1 MGMEND
7 EIPVPQ
13 NVKIT
18 AGEGKGLELG
28 GVKFVENRICE
39 TCGREYPVYS
49 RNGIETSICI
59 HCENDKVQQ
68 EMQKAHDAATKK
80 RPHAIMKR
88 FSFVPDE
95 IRQASFES
103 FKAETPEEQ
112 EALQQLI
119 NFVKNFK
126 DDQTRTIMMSGST
139 GTGKTHLAYA
149 TAREVIKQGY
159 VAIFVTVPELLESIR
174 DTFSNNDSSQAE
186 IKKIYKEADL
196 LVMDDIG
203 AEYVRDNSDNSW
215 VAETIFDIINART
228 TKATIYTTNLSGQAL
243 TQHYGGIHG
252 KRIVSRIKNNS
263 TAIQLVGRDRRVD
276 DGW

>member
-103 FKAETPEEQ
+103 FKAETPEER
-112 EALQQLI
+112 EALQQMI
-119 NFVKNFK
+119 DFASDFK
-126 DDQTRTIMMSGST
+126 DEQTRTIMLSGSV
-139 GTGKTHLAYA
+139 GSGKTHLAYA
-149 TAREVIKQGY
+149 TAREIIKQGY
-159 VAIFVTVPELLESIR
+159 AAIFVTVPELLESIR
-174 DTFSNNDSSQAE
+174 DTFSNGEISQTE
-186 IKKIYKEADL
+186 IKKIYKTVDL
-196 LVMDDIG
+196 LIMDDIG
-203 AEYVRDNSDNSW
+203 AEYVRDDNSW
-215 VAETIFDIINART
+215 AAGEIFDIINART
-228 TKATIYTTNLSGQAL
+228 TKATIYTTNLSGQDLA
-243 TQHYGGIHG
+243 QHYGGVQG

-263 TAIQLVGRDRRVD
+263 TAIQLTGRDRRVNSK
-276 DGW
+276 W